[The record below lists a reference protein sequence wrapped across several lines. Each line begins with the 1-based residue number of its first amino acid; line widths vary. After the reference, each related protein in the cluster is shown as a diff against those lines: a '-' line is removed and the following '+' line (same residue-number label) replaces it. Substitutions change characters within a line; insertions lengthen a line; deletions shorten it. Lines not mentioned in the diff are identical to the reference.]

1 MPLSMFGEGTAEVQG
16 RDEES
21 KDEGSRGTEGPETA
35 AA

>member
-1 MPLSMFGEGTAEVQG
+1 MPLSMFGEGRAEVQG

-21 KDEGSRGTEGPETA
+21 KDEGSQGTEGPETA